1 MAFSD
6 IYHKQVGLLMRA
18 LPYVAEESCFALK
31 GGTAINL
38 FIRNLPRLSV
48 DIDLTYLPV
57 AERGQSLTDI
67 DAALKRIGERIREVD
82 NNIHITESAPRSQN
96 EITKLVVRTKDR
108 VQIKIEVTP
117 VLRGCVYDPVN
128 MSVAQKTEDEF
139 GFAEINVLSFADI
152 YAGKI
157 MAALDRQHPRDLFDV
172 HQLLENEGITDE
184 LRTALIVYLISHDH
198 SPHSLLDPVLRDISL
213 DFEQNFLS
221 QHFCQEILTL
231 HNYAHLNHA
240 IDHAGVNAALF
251 RQSCFSALACQF
263 ADRFAHF
270 FELALEGC
278 ARACRCFQERSC
290 SSHIVP
296 RGLPLPNAALHHKS
310 CPAFAVL

>member
-1 MAFSD
+1 VAFSD
-6 IYHKQVGLLMRA
+6 IYHHQVSLLMRT

-57 AERGQSLTDI
+57 AERGQALSDI
-67 DAALKRIGERIREVD
+67 DTALKNIGKRIRKAD
-82 NNIHITESAPRSQN
+82 NSIRITGSAPRSQK
-96 EITKLVVRTKDR
+96 EVIKLVVRTKER

-128 MSVAQKTEDEF
+128 MTVAQNTEDEF

-198 SPHSLLDPVLRDISL
+198 SPHSLLAPVLRDISQ
-213 DFEQNFLS
+213 DFEQNFVGMTTEAIMLD
-221 QHFCQEILTL
+221 TL
-231 HNYAHLNHA
+231 LEAREKLITDVVGNMPDNHKEFLRSFYRRKPDWALLGIDGVENLPAVRWRELNL
-240 IDHAGVNAALF
+240 DKSGDGT
-251 RQSCFSALACQF
+251 CE
-263 ADRFAHF
+263 
-270 FELALEGC
+270 ELLRKLEDVIT
-278 ARACRCFQERSC
+278 S
-290 SSHIVP
+290 
-296 RGLPLPNAALHHKS
+296 
-310 CPAFAVL
+310 

>member
-6 IYHKQVGLLMRA
+6 VYHNQVSLLMRT

-57 AERGQSLTDI
+57 SARRQSLSDI
-67 DAALKRIGERIREVD
+67 DAALKRIGARIREVD
-82 NNIHITESAPRSQN
+82 NSINITESAPRSQN
-96 EITKLVVRTKDR
+96 EITKLVVRTRDR
-108 VQIKIEVTP
+108 IQIKIEVTP
-117 VLRGCVYDPVN
+117 VLRGCVYEPVN
-128 MSVAQKTEDEF
+128 MTVAQKTEDEF

-198 SPHSLLDPVLRDISL
+198 SPHSLLDPVLRTED
-213 DFEQNFLS
+213 
-221 QHFCQEILTL
+221 
-231 HNYAHLNHA
+231 
-240 IDHAGVNAALF
+240 
-251 RQSCFSALACQF
+251 
-263 ADRFAHF
+263 
-270 FELALEGC
+270 
-278 ARACRCFQERSC
+278 
-290 SSHIVP
+290 
-296 RGLPLPNAALHHKS
+296 
-310 CPAFAVL
+310 

>member
-6 IYHKQVGLLMRA
+6 VYHNQVRLLMRT

-57 AERGQSLTDI
+57 AERGQSLLDI
-67 DAALKRIGERIREVD
+67 DTALKNIGKRILEVD
-82 NNIHITESAPRSQN
+82 NTIHITESAPRSQN

-128 MSVAQKTEDEF
+128 MIVAQKTEEEF

-172 HQLLENEGITDE
+172 HQLLEKEGITDE

-198 SPHSLLDPVLRDISL
+198 SPHSLLDPALRDISQ
-213 DFEQNFLS
+213 DFEQNFVGMTTERIELD
-221 QHFCQEILTL
+221 TL
-231 HNYAHLNHA
+231 LEAREKLIADVAENMPDSHKEFLRSFYRRKPDWKLLG
-240 IDHAGVNAALF
+240 IDGAENLPAVRWREFNLDKSGDGT
-251 RQSCFSALACQF
+251 CE
-263 ADRFAHF
+263 
-270 FELALEGC
+270 ELLRKLEEVIG
-278 ARACRCFQERSC
+278 S
-290 SSHIVP
+290 
-296 RGLPLPNAALHHKS
+296 
-310 CPAFAVL
+310 

>member
-1 MAFSD
+1 VAFSD
-6 IYHKQVGLLMRA
+6 VYHNQVSLLMRT

-57 AERGQSLTDI
+57 AERGRSLSGI
-67 DAALKRIGERIREVD
+67 DTALKNIGNRIRKAD
-82 NNIHITESAPRSQN
+82 NTIHITESAPRSQN
-96 EITKLVVRTKDR
+96 EITKLVVRTKER

-128 MSVAQKTEDEF
+128 MVVSQKTEDEF

-184 LRTALIVYLISHDH
+184 LRTAIIVYLISHDH
-198 SPHSLLDPVLRDISL
+198 SPHSLLAPVLREISQ
-213 DFEQNFLS
+213 DFEQNFVGMTTEAIMLD
-221 QHFCQEILTL
+221 TL
-231 HNYAHLNHA
+231 LEAREKLITDVVGNIPDSHKEFLRTFYRRKPDWKLLGIDGVENLPAVRWRELNL
-240 IDHAGVNAALF
+240 DKSGDGT
-251 RQSCFSALACQF
+251 CE
-263 ADRFAHF
+263 
-270 FELALEGC
+270 ELLRKLE
-278 ARACRCFQERSC
+278 
-290 SSHIVP
+290 
-296 RGLPLPNAALHHKS
+296 
-310 CPAFAVL
+310 AVITS

>member
-6 IYHKQVGLLMRA
+6 VYHHQVRLLMRT

-57 AERGQSLTDI
+57 AERGQSLLDI
-67 DAALKRIGERIREVD
+67 DTALKNIGQRIRKAD
-82 NNIHITESAPRSQN
+82 NSIHITESAPRSQN

-128 MSVAQKTEDEF
+128 MAVSQKTEDEF
-139 GFAEINVLSFADI
+139 GFAEINALSFADI

-198 SPHSLLDPVLRDISL
+198 SPHSLLAPVLRDISQ
-213 DFEQNFLS
+213 DFEQNFVGMTTEGIELD
-221 QHFCQEILTL
+221 TL
-231 HNYAHLNHA
+231 LEAREQLITDVTGNMPDNHKEFLRSFYRRKPNWTLLGIDGIKNLPAVRWRELNL
-240 IDHAGVNAALF
+240 DKSGDGT
-251 RQSCFSALACQF
+251 CE
-263 ADRFAHF
+263 
-270 FELALEGC
+270 ELLRKLE
-278 ARACRCFQERSC
+278 
-290 SSHIVP
+290 
-296 RGLPLPNAALHHKS
+296 
-310 CPAFAVL
+310 AVITS